1 MQGMVEELQVA
12 ELSGGRESSSQAKQL
27 KHQQASGLHLMRLG
41 PELGS

>member
-27 KHQQASGLHLMRLG
+27 KHQHLVYILCV
-41 PELGS
+41 